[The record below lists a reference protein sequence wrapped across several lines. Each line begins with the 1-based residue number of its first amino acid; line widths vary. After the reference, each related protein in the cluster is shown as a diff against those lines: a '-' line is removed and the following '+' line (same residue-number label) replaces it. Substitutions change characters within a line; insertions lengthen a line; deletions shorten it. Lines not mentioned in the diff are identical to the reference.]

1 MKRILLFTGFA
12 GIAALTII
20 VFVFSTTKKE
30 EVSNKSYRDAFRE
43 NYKIFTPE
51 VPNSIS
57 FAGEEAP
64 INLIYNKEKLDREFL
79 INTYWHTS
87 TILLLKR
94 SNRWFPIIEPIL
106 KENQIPDDFK
116 YLALIES
123 GLMNVKSPAGASGFW
138 QFLEKTGREYGL
150 EVNKDIDERYNVEKA
165 TQSACDYLMDSY
177 EEFQNWTLVAA
188 AYNAG
193 KKRIIESLDEQ
204 KVDNYYDLYLNDET
218 SRYLF
223 RILAIKTIYENPVKY
238 GFYLRE
244 ADLYQPIPTRD
255 IEVKQTVPNL
265 VDFAIEHGV
274 TYRVLKMFNPWLR
287 SDKLPDE
294 SKRTY
299 FVKIPKDGFLKGEKL
314 QKQIKD
320 YEAIFNDTIRVGEL
334 D

>member
-1 MKRILLFTGFA
+1 MKRILVFTGLT
-12 GIAALTII
+12 GTAALII
-20 VFVFSTTKKE
+20 AVFVFSTTKKE
-30 EVSNKSYRDAFRE
+30 EVSNKSYRDAFRD

-94 SNRWFPIIEPIL
+94 SNRWFPVIEPIL
-106 KENQIPDDFK
+106 KENNIPDDFK

-123 GLMNVKSPAGASGFW
+123 GLMNVKSPAGASGYW

-165 TQSACDYLMDSY
+165 TRAACAYLKDSY
-177 EEFQNWTLVAA
+177 EEFQNWSLVAA

-193 KKRIIESLDEQ
+193 KKRIFESLKDQ

-218 SRYLF
+218 SRYVF

-244 ADLYQPIPTRD
+244 ADLYQPIPTKD
-255 IEVKQTVPNL
+255 IEVRQTVPDL
-265 VDFAIEHGV
+265 VGFAIEHGI
-274 TYRVLKMFNPWLR
+274 TYRVLKIFNPWLR

-294 SKRTY
+294 SKRLY
-299 FVKIPKDGFLKGEKL
+299 CVKIPKDGYLKGDKL